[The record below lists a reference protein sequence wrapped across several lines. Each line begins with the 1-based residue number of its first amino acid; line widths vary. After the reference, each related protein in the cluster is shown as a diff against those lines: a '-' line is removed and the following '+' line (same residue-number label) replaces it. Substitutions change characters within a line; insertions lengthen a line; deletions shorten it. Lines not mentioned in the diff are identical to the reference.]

1 MGYTM
6 MDRAVAGRLYRGGT
20 QAVFVA
26 LGRYVDDVTADNAYP
41 SIATLMSFTWPKRA
55 RRSGGRSGYME
66 GPRGNPNEVGR
77 RWWARQFP
85 YLPP

>member
-41 SIATLMSFTWPKRA
+41 SIATLMSFT
-55 RRSGGRSGYME
+55 GRSE
-66 GPRGNPNEVGR
+66 RAVRGALR
-77 RWWARQFP
+77 SSRKTARQSE
-85 YLPP
+85 